1 MTRALLLGSVL
12 LVAACGNASITGTCA
27 DLASP
32 PAACNAT
39 CNASSAAPDTCPT
52 GFHCAANGKCDMQC
66 TPTGN
71 QCGDGASCTAD
82 GYCMSNGGGGGGPPI
97 DADCPAAHYT
107 AMPTTPSI
115 QLLIDR
121 SGSMLHNFA
130 DQNRSGPTDPEKYQT
145 VQDALVGAQGVVTQL
160 QDKVLFGATLFSADP
175 NTACP
180 TLKTTGRAMT
190 NKTAIETL
198 IAGNRPNPNANTPT
212 PPSIDA
218 VVADFTANK
227 PPQGSPPAIVLATDG
242 LPNQCGSQTSTQA
255 QSVTAAKN
263 AFTHGIKL
271 FILGVGTIQNA
282 AQHLQDMANA
292 GQGVA
297 QGQPNAKAYTATDPT
312 QLAAAF
318 QEIIRGVVSCDLT
331 LSHPVN
337 ATNGQGGTVTLDGM
351 NLTYGTDW
359 TLDADGLTIHLLGP
373 ACDKLKQSANPM
385 VDATFACGA
394 VIL

>member
-1 MTRALLLGSVL
+1 MP
-12 LVAACGNASITGTCA
+12 
-27 DLASP
+27 P
-32 PAACNAT
+32 PAACGST
-39 CNASSAAPDTCPT
+39 CGTSSAPDTCPT
-52 GFHCAANGKCDMQC
+52 GFHCAANGKCDAQC
-66 TPTGN
+66 TPAGN
-71 QCGDGASCTAD
+71 ECGDGFSCTAD
-82 GYCMSNGGGGGGPPI
+82 GYCMSNGGGGPPV
-97 DADCPAAHYT
+97 DADCAVAHYT
-107 AMPTTPSI
+107 AMPTIPSI

-121 SGSMLHNFA
+121 SGSMLHDFA
-130 DQNRSGPTDPEKYQT
+130 DQTRSGPTDPDPEKYQT

-175 NTACP
+175 NAACP
-180 TLKTTGRAMT
+180 TLKTIGRAMA

-198 IAGNRPNPNANTPT
+198 IGGNRPNSQANTPT

-218 VVADFTANK
+218 VVADFTANQ
-227 PPQGSPPAIVLATDG
+227 PPSGSPPAIVLATDG

-263 AFTHGIKL
+263 AFMHGIKL

-282 AQHLQDMANA
+282 ATHLQDMANA

-297 QGQPNAKAYTATDPT
+297 AGQPNAKAYTATNPT
-312 QLAAAF
+312 ELAAAF

-331 LSHPVN
+331 LSHPVD

-351 NLTYGTDW
+351 TLTYGTDW
-359 TLDADGLTIHLLGP
+359 TLDADGLTIHLLGA

-385 VDATFACGA
+385 VDAAFTCGA
-394 VIL
+394 VIF